1 MKLKRLADV
10 AGSSEECNE
19 SEITYFS
26 SEEQQAIFQ
35 RIYLI
40 FIKIKYIDKMNT
52 M

>member
-26 SEEQQAIFQ
+26 SEQQAIFQ